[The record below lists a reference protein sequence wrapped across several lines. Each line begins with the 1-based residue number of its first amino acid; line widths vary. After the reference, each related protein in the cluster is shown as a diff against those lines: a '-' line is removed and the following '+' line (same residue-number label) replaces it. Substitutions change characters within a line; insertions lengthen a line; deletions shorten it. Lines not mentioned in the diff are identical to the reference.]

1 MTNWND
7 IFSLVPQRDRRQI
20 GERRALGRGGRRAA
34 DMARALAARE
44 AATPILWAAS
54 PVGVGH
60 VVKKPVFHWQCASAS
75 K

>member
-1 MTNWND
+1 VTNWND
-7 IFSLVPQRDRRQI
+7 VFFSLVPQRDRRQI

-44 AATPILWAAS
+44 AAILWSAPLAEA
-54 PVGVGH
+54 GH
-60 VVKKPVFHWQCASAS
+60 VAKKQIFHWQCASSS